1 MFIMCQNCHRIY
13 DVPSRLLSDSCQ
25 TFRCQACGFVWT
37 GAMQSDHAC
46 DEEVIDQTPMA
57 PSLPETS
64 TAATDVLDET
74 VREEVRQDA
83 DTDILP
89 PIEEKEE
96 RPDFGSLSEE
106 DDQNVLETPLPEA
119 DAFTPVDVEK
129 KEFSYSGKMIG
140 AAVVVLIMT
149 TVLTFWM
156 GRFYLARHF
165 PVMRQAYQTLGIEA
179 VVAGEGLDFK
189 DTVFDVISEQNVLA
203 MLIRGNVINTGA
215 DVKDVPFI
223 HFVLFDGAD
232 RPVQEQTIVPIKEK
246 IEPGEVLPFETKIK
260 PVRTTVR
267 RVDITFKKGLEP

>member
-13 DVPSRLLSDSCQ
+13 DVPSRLLSDSRQ
-25 TFRCQACGFVWT
+25 TFRCRACGFVWT
-37 GAMQSDHAC
+37 GATQSDHAC

-96 RPDFGSLSEE
+96 RPDFGVLSEE

-119 DAFTPVDVEK
+119 DAFTPVDAEK
-129 KEFSYSGKMIG
+129 KEFSYGGKMIG

-156 GRFYLARHF
+156 GRFYLSRHF